1 MSGSLRKKAKS
12 VEADHQLNTREVEV
26 DEKQF
31 IPSKAYSKEDDVAE
45 YSALKKENKLKKG
58 KGKAKKKCRFFG

>member
-1 MSGSLRKKAKS
+1 MSGSLRKKQKS

-45 YSALKKENKLKKG
+45 YSALKKENK
-58 KGKAKKKCRFFG
+58 